1 MISSTAMEKST
12 RSEKSGTDLINESKA
27 RIREID
33 AADAVAN
40 PEPGTV
46 YFDCREPNEYA
57 LGHIPNSVFI
67 PRGNLETKVEA
78 AIPRDKKILIYC
90 ASGNRSAL
98 AADTMQRMGYT
109 DVASM
114 AGGFRGWVDAGGEV
128 ES

>member
-1 MISSTAMEKST
+1 M
-12 RSEKSGTDLINESKA
+12 SEKSGLDLIDEAKA
-27 RIREID
+27 KIREVS
-33 AADAVAN
+33 ARDAVAN
-40 PEPGTV
+40 PEPGVV

-57 LGHIPNSVFI
+57 LGHIRGAVFI

-78 AIPRDKKILIYC
+78 AIARDSKVLIYC

-98 AADTMQRMGYT
+98 AADTMQQMGYK

-114 AGGFRGWVDAGGEV
+114 SGGFRGWVDAGGEV

>member
-1 MISSTAMEKST
+1 ML
-12 RSEKSGTDLINESKA
+12 EKSGVDLINESKS
-27 RIREID
+27 RIREVS
-33 AADAVAN
+33 AADAVAR
-40 PEPGTV
+40 PESGVV

-57 LGHIPNSVFI
+57 LGHIPGAVFI

-78 AIPRDKKILIYC
+78 MIPRDRKVLIYC

-98 AADTMQRMGYT
+98 AADTMQQMGYT

-114 AGGFRGWVDAGGEV
+114 SGGFRGWVDAGGKV

>member
-1 MISSTAMEKST
+1 VSI
-12 RSEKSGTDLINESKA
+12 KSGTDLINEAKA
-27 RIREID
+27 KIREVD
-33 AADAVAN
+33 AAEAVRN

-57 LGHIPNSVFI
+57 LAHIPGAVFV
-67 PRGNLETKVEA
+67 PRGNLETKIEA

-98 AADTMQRMGYT
+98 AADTMQQMGYT

-114 AGGFRGWVDAGGEV
+114 AGGFKRWVDAGGEV
-128 ES
+128 EF

>member
-1 MISSTAMEKST
+1 MSN
-12 RSEKSGTDLINESKA
+12 KSGTDLINDAKT
-27 RIREID
+27 RIREVS

-40 PEPGTV
+40 PDPGVV

-57 LGHIPNSVFI
+57 LGHIPGAVFI

-90 ASGNRSAL
+90 ATGNRSAL
-98 AADTMQRMGYT
+98 AADTMQQMGYT

-114 AGGFRGWVDAGGEV
+114 ADGFRGWVDAGGDV
-128 ES
+128 E

>member
-1 MISSTAMEKST
+1 M
-12 RSEKSGTDLINESKA
+12 SEKSGVDLIDEAKS
-27 RIREID
+27 RIREVS
-33 AADAVAN
+33 ASDAVRN
-40 PEPGTV
+40 PEPGVV

-57 LGHIPNSVFI
+57 LGHIPGAVFI

-78 AIPRDKKILIYC
+78 AIPRDSKVLIYC

-98 AADTMQRMGYT
+98 AADTMQQMGYK

-114 AGGFRGWVDAGGEV
+114 SGGFRGWVEAGGEV